1 MSIAPVFW
9 GFDQCWWRFIV
20 LLLMSAC
27 VVENRTISNESVIW
41 LWSCS
46 IQEVLRQESS
56 LADLQRAYEAEVYA
70 RQALLAE
77 LEEQREVQKQLD
89 GILTWVRELQAAWVK
104 EGNGSFHESFRLVME
119 SVKKLQEAVGEVCNK
134 APHWTELIFV
144 YFCKQIAQSWHLLGD
159 ISSSKVD
166 MKQCHSLNIQFCLS
180 SFHLVCKSI
189 N

>member
-9 GFDQCWWRFIV
+9 GFDQCWWWFIV

-27 VVENRTISNESVIW
+27 VVDKRAISNESLIW

-46 IQEVLRQESS
+46 IQEVLRLESS

-89 GILTWVRELQAAWVK
+89 GILTWARELQAAWVK

-144 YFCKQIAQSWHLLGD
+144 YFCKQRL
-159 ISSSKVD
+159 
-166 MKQCHSLNIQFCLS
+166 HSLDTF
-180 SFHLVCKSI
+180 
-189 N
+189 